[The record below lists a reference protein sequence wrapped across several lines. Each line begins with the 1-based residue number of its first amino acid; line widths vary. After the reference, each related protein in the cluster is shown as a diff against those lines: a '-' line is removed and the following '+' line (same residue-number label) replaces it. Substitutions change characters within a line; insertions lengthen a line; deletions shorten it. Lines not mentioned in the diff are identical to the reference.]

1 MSPEFLPGQGRPPLV
16 EEDKLRVPAVCDQC
30 GSIFP
35 SAIEVDNAINIS
47 FSGCGSGPCPACG
60 GMGHIPDGLYNF
72 INNTIELV
80 SGPHRTVSDLERL
93 AKLLREARNQKFSYE
108 EVTRSITSEIPELS
122 SFKDILPKTRNELY
136 AFIAIILTIITIALS
151 QRNKLE
157 DKKIEVNQVINNIVY
172 QQLAPSQSVQSQAPP
187 SKISSSV
194 TTVSKNKIGRNDP
207 CPCGS
212 GKKFKKCCLP

>member
-1 MSPEFLPGQGRPPLV
+1 M
-16 EEDKLRVPAVCDQC
+16 RVPAVCDQC
-30 GSIFP
+30 GCIFP
-35 SAIEVDNAINIS
+35 SAFEADNAINIS
-47 FSGCGSGPCPACG
+47 FSGCGSGPCPTCG

-93 AKLLREARNQKFSYE
+93 AILLREARSHNLSYA
-108 EVTRSITSEIPELS
+108 EVTKSITSEVPELS
-122 SFKDILPKTRNELY
+122 SFKDLLPKTRNELY
-136 AFIAIILTIITIALS
+136 AFITIILTIITIALS
-151 QRNKLE
+151 QRNSSE

-172 QQLAPSQSVQSQAPP
+172 QQISPTEAVQTPTSPL
-187 SKISSSV
+187 KSSSS
-194 TTVSKNKIGRNDP
+194 TTAKSKKKIGRNDP